1 MKDQTG
7 DNGIKDV
14 EIMVPL
20 KYLSY
25 FCRTLEMPLTS
36 YQLNFILI
44 WSANLIMVSS
54 NNSNQG
60 ATFSIAEVKLYVLV
74 VTLSTQDNAKL
85 SQQIKSGFK
94 KTIKQNKYMSKPE
107 LLRQNGNLNH
117 LVESFF
123 QEINRLFVLLFE
135 GDAQW
140 TSSKRNYFP
149 KVEIKGYNVMIDGK
163 NFSSGSKK

>member
-1 MKDQTG
+1 MKDQIG

-25 FCRTLEMPLTS
+25 FCRTLEMSLTS

-44 WSANLIMVSS
+44 WSANLIMVSN

-60 ATFSIAEVKLYVLV
+60 TVFSIAEVKIYVPV

-94 KTIKQNKYMSKPE
+94 KQLSRINICQN
-107 LLRQNGNLNH
+107 QNYWDKM
-117 LVESFF
+117 
-123 QEINRLFVLLFE
+123 EI
-135 GDAQW
+135 
-140 TSSKRNYFP
+140 
-149 KVEIKGYNVMIDGK
+149 
-163 NFSSGSKK
+163 